1 MSPKIHRTSPKIHRT
16 SPQMHKTS
24 PKTHITSPHHCRCP
38 CCPWCYQH
46 WPVLHEG
53 AGLFIQLLPLPCSFL
68 SSSRADPSKMHFR
81 WRRDSL
87 LGASN
92 LCQVCFYWLQ
102 EHTDAGKADR
112 LQHLM
117 SLLSP
122 QNVSYTVR
130 STKKKESNIS
140 TWKGDTSSS
149 LILCYCFC
157 LPSLW
162 YMGSPLTRD
171 GSPLAILI
179 SSLTESRSYQVFHIT
194 LSIRMTVIVTFLNK
208 PLIFH

>member
-1 MSPKIHRTSPKIHRT
+1 MSPKMHRTSPKMHRT
-16 SPQMHKTS
+16 SPQIHKTS

-122 QNVSYTVR
+122 QMF
-130 STKKKESNIS
+130 
-140 TWKGDTSSS
+140 
-149 LILCYCFC
+149 LILLEVQKRRKAAFLHEREIPALLWFC
-157 LPSLW
+157 V
-162 YMGSPLTRD
+162 TAFVC
-171 GSPLAILI
+171 LACDIWALHWQGMVPHW
-179 SSLTESRSYQVFHIT
+179 LF
-194 LSIRMTVIVTFLNK
+194 
-208 PLIFH
+208 